1 MQGITP
7 RFALLQADIPYNAHK
22 RVSQW
27 RMPLSF
33 ILRVGKKMLQP
44 LLPLLTHCFP
54 PQAEDER
61 NYHIFY
67 QLCASASLPE
77 FKDLGL
83 SEYFHLPVL
92 SQGDRKARRG

>member
-1 MQGITP
+1 MQDIPP
-7 RFALLQADIPYNAHK
+7 RFALLQAEIAYNAHK
-22 RVSQW
+22 RVSQR
-27 RMPLSF
+27 RMPLFF
-33 ILRVGKKMLQP
+33 ILKVGKKMLQP
-44 LLPLLTHCFP
+44 LLPLLTHYFP

-83 SEYFHLPVL
+83 SEYFHLSVL
-92 SQGDRKARRG
+92 PEGDRKARRG